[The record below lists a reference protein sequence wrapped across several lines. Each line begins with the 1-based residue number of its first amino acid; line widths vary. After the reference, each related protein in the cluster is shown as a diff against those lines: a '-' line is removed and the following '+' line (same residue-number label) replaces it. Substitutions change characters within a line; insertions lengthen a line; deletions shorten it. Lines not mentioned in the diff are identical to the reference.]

1 MSDSP
6 EPGQARPAERSRF
19 VFSTSARW
27 TLAVLIVVVALIVA
41 IWPRSSPDP
50 APAPSAASTD
60 GTGKLPGLQAAV
72 SDDDMVK
79 AREKAGLQPCPAVP
93 GPAPENSALKGVLV
107 PCLADGSTV
116 DLGAATAGTPMLVN
130 VWAHWCGP
138 CRAELPVI
146 ADYAEQAGD
155 KIRVLTVQG
164 KEGSENVFLSLNL
177 LAEIG
182 VNLPTVVDP
191 DAKIAAA
198 LGIPRVYPATVLV
211 RADGTVAA
219 VLPTVF
225 DTVEEVSA
233 AVDKHLGVAA

>member
-6 EPGQARPAERSRF
+6 DPGETRTTERSRLRL
-19 VFSTSARW
+19 STSARW
-27 TLAVLIVVVALIVA
+27 TLAALIVVIALIVA

-50 APAPSAASTD
+50 APAPSGVSTD
-60 GTGKLPGLQAAV
+60 STGTVPGLQASV
-72 SDDDMVK
+72 SDDDMIK
-79 AREKAGLQPCPAVP
+79 AREKAGLQPCPAEP
-93 GPAPENSALKGVLV
+93 GPAPEGSALKGVSV

-116 DLGAATAGTPMLVN
+116 DLGAATAGKPMLVN

-155 KIRVLTVQG
+155 RIRVLTVQG

-182 VNLPTVVDP
+182 VDLPTVVDP

-225 DTVEEVSA
+225 DSVDEVSA
-233 AVDKHLGVAA
+233 VVDKYLGVAA